1 MQLKALEAENQALRR
16 QLARETQRST
26 LLDRHQEYF
35 TEGEAGADPA
45 TKGFQQQA
53 SKIARAVH
61 SADAC
66 LKAIREVNIDSD
78 AGAETAVSAG
88 VLYL

>member
-26 LLDRHQEYF
+26 LLDRHQQYF
-35 TEGEAGADPA
+35 TQGETGGDPA
-45 TKGFQQQA
+45 AKELQQQA

-66 LKAIREVNIDSD
+66 IKAIREVNIDSD
-78 AGAETAVSAG
+78 TGPEAAITAG
-88 VLYL
+88 VPYL

>member
-1 MQLKALEAENQALRR
+1 MQLKALEAENHALRR

-26 LLDRHQEYF
+26 LLDRHQQYF
-35 TEGEAGADPA
+35 TEGEAGGDPA
-45 TKGFQQQA
+45 AKELQQQA

-66 LKAIREVNIDSD
+66 LKAIREVNIDNGAGTD
-78 AGAETAVSAG
+78 ATVTAG
-88 VLYL
+88 MLYL